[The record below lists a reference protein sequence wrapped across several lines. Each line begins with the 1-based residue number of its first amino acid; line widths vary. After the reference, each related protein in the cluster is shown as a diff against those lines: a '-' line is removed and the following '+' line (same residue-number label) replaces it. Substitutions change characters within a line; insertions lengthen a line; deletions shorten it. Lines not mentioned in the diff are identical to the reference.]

1 MRRLP
6 CLQYA
11 PGPVW
16 LLLLVCLCWLPDA
29 ACASGLPARSAIL
42 VNLDSGRV
50 LYEKNADTPI
60 PPASLTKIMTMYLT
74 MDAVKGRRLRLDTKV
89 RIPAAAAAVG
99 GSSMHLSA
107 GDTVPLVRLLAGMAV
122 VSGNDAAMAVATRV
136 GGDTRAFVRQ
146 MNGRARSLGLSRTTF
161 KNPTGLPAAGQK
173 TSARDMM
180 RLCQAYLK
188 AHPNAMRFHGMRYFL
203 HRGLPM
209 RNTNALLGTM
219 NGVNGLKTG
228 WTVASGYNLVVTANR
243 GKTRLLAVVLGA
255 ASREQRDLAARRL
268 LEAGFSHPRDPK
280 KVQASLG
287 SARMATTASGGQVKH
302 RASARGSLTS
312 RR

>member
-1 MRRLP
+1 MRRYPARLSAT
-6 CLQYA
+6 C
-11 PGPVW
+11 
-16 LLLLVCLCWLPDA
+16 LLLLLPLLCVLLPA
-29 ACASGLPARSAIL
+29 AGLAAVPARSAIL

-50 LYEKNADTPI
+50 LYEKNADAAI
-60 PPASLTKIMTMYLT
+60 PPASLTKIMTMYLD
-74 MDAVKGRRLRLDTKV
+74 MDAVKARRLRLDTRV
-89 RIPAAAAAVG
+89 RVPAAAASVG
-99 GSSMHLSA
+99 GSSMHLAA
-107 GDTVPLVRLLAGMAV
+107 GDSVPLVRLLAGMAV
-122 VSGNDAAMAVATRV
+122 VSGNDAAMAVASRV

-146 MNGRARSLGLSRTTF
+146 MNGRARRLGLSRTTF
-161 KNPTGLPAAGQK
+161 KNPTGLPAPGQK

-188 AHPNAMRFHGMRYFL
+188 AHPTAMRFHGMRYFL

-209 RNTNALLGTM
+209 RNTNGLLGTM

-228 WTVASGYNLVVTANR
+228 WTVASGYNLVVTASR

-255 ASREQRDLAARRL
+255 GSREQRDAAARRL
-268 LEAGFSHPRDPK
+268 LEAGFRQPRDPK

-287 SARMATTASGGQVKH
+287 SAGVASATSGRQVKN
-302 RASARGSLTS
+302 RASARGALTS

>member
-1 MRRLP
+1 M
-6 CLQYA
+6 
-11 PGPVW
+11 
-16 LLLLVCLCWLPDA
+16 
-29 ACASGLPARSAIL
+29 PARSAIL
-42 VNLDSGRV
+42 VDLDSGRV

-60 PPASLTKIMTMYLT
+60 PPASLTKIMTMYLA
-74 MDAVKGRRLRLDTKV
+74 MDAVKARRLRLDTRV
-89 RIPAAAAAVG
+89 RIPASAASVG

-107 GDTVPLVRLLAGMAV
+107 GESVPLVRLLAGMAV
-122 VSGNDAAMAVATRV
+122 VSGNDAAMAVATKV

-180 RLCQAYLK
+180 RLCRAYLK
-188 AHPNAMRFHGMRYFL
+188 AHPTAMRFHGMRNFL
-203 HRGLPM
+203 HRGLSL

-228 WTVASGYNLVVTANR
+228 WTVASGYNLVVTAQR

-255 ASREQRDLAARRL
+255 SSREQRDTAARRL
-268 LEAGFSHPRDPK
+268 IEAGFRQPRDPK
-280 KVQASLG
+280 KVQA
-287 SARMATTASGGQVKH
+287 
-302 RASARGSLTS
+302 
-312 RR
+312 